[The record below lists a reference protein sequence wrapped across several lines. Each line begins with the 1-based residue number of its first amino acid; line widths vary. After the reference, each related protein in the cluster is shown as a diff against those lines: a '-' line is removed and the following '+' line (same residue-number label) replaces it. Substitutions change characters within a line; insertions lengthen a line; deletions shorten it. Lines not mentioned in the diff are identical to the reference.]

1 MPFYLQIKQEDGNYK
16 IEIYRKEQYSLK
28 REIPFDKLP
37 NFLRKAIIRLIE
49 RKNHINEPYA
59 LARSMSWRELENMA
73 KRIAV
78 ITVQRSTW
86 EVIENLSQRFRNELE
101 KRELLETVLSVERL
115 GDKTLI
121 AVEKSKLK
129 KAIPYTN
136 SLTP

>member
-1 MPFYLQIKQEDGNYK
+1 
-16 IEIYRKEQYSLK
+16 
-28 REIPFDKLP
+28 
-37 NFLRKAIIRLIE
+37 
-49 RKNHINEPYA
+49 
-59 LARSMSWRELENMA
+59 MA

-101 KRELLETVLSVERL
+101 KRELLETVLSVEKL

-129 KAIPYTN
+129 KSNPLYKLLDPLEPN
-136 SLTP
+136 WRESLTSGIGYLEEAKTHHR